1 MIKKLYDFR
10 QTDIPAALLQAE
22 VPREEMDG
30 EFLAAAARF
39 TEIAS
44 VDGPVCKGDVV
55 TLTFADEKA
64 EDGMRTLYANVG
76 KGFTDEEDLLPGR
89 CVGDTIQTRYA
100 GKDVTAKIVC
110 IKRLQSPALTD
121 AYVKQLGI
129 ENVSDLNAF
138 EDHVFAKLAENQK
151 KRKFRGIMG
160 IVSKAL
166 MENTEFEELEDSNPW
181 YQALHGLMMGRIQG
195 FAAQMGISVE
205 QAMPA
210 ALRMTDKSLE
220 ECQQAL
226 RAMCVERARQGAL
239 GQAYALEKGVT
250 LEDSDTTELIGKFVD
265 YLNQVV
271 FDHFAPMI
279 QVKRP

>member
-22 VPREEMDG
+22 VTREEMDG

-39 TEIAS
+39 TEIAA
-44 VDGPVCKGDVV
+44 VDGPICKGDVV

-64 EDGMRTLYANVG
+64 EGGIRTLYANVG
-76 KGFTDEEDLLPGR
+76 KGFTDEEDLLPGH
-89 CVGDTIQTRYA
+89 CVGDTIRTRYA

-110 IKRLQSPALTD
+110 IKRLQSPTLAD
-121 AYVKQLGI
+121 HHVKQLGI
-129 ENVSDLNAF
+129 ENVCDLNAF
-138 EDHVFAKLAENQK
+138 EDHVFAKLAEGQK

-160 IVSKAL
+160 IVSKAM
-166 MENTEFEELEDSNPW
+166 MENTEFEELEDSHPW
-181 YQALHGLMMGRIQG
+181 YQALHGLMMDRIQG

-210 ALRMTDKSLE
+210 ALRMADKSLE

-239 GQAYALEKGVT
+239 GQAYALENGVV
-250 LEDSDTTELIGKFVD
+250 LEDSDTAELIGKFVD